1 MECKYLSKFV
11 VVLVVVSFGLVTTG
25 AVAMAKESKAE
36 KILEQVSKE
45 GSKAMQDVRF
55 ARVAIFDGQPEA
67 AKKFL
72 ENAKKELA
80 TAEKEAPEL
89 TITVKSE
96 QKVGGKT
103 ISEHETSKTTDFV
116 PIDAWLVLSE
126 DFIPTAEKN
135 AKIKEANEHLKKG
148 ESAKAVEILHAAD
161 IDVSVSRQLMPL
173 KLTTAHVDGALA
185 MIKDHKYYEANLAL
199 KGAEDGLITDTVL
212 LYEPLPAKGSKSKKK

>member
-1 MECKYLSKFV
+1 MECKYLSKFM
-11 VVLVVVSFGLVTTG
+11 VVLAIVAFGLVTAG
-25 AVAMAKESKAE
+25 AVAMAKESKTE

-45 GSKAMQDVRF
+45 ASTAMRNVRF
-55 ARVAIFDGQPEA
+55 SRVAIFDGQPEA

-80 TAEKEAPEL
+80 TAVKEAPEL

-96 QKVGGKT
+96 QKVGDET
-103 ISEHETSKTTDFV
+103 ISKHETSKTTDFV

-126 DFIPTAEKN
+126 DFVPTAEKK
-135 AKIKEANEHLKKG
+135 AKIKEANKHLKKG
-148 ESAKAVEILHAAD
+148 ESTKAVEILRAAD
-161 IDVSVSRQLMPL
+161 IGVSVSRLLMPL
-173 KLTTAHVDGALA
+173 KLTISHVDGALV